1 MTELMS
7 AGVELMLIGMGIVFV
22 FLILLIGAVNLMSA
36 MVLRY
41 FPEPTETQVL
51 ASTIIHPQDDRVIAA
66 ITSAVHRYRSEHK

>member
-1 MTELMS
+1 MTELMN

-22 FLILLIGAVNLMSA
+22 FLTLLIGAVNLMSA

-51 ASTIIHPQDDRVIAA
+51 SSTIVHPQDDKVIAA
-66 ITSAVHRYRSEHK
+66 ITTAVHRYRSEHK